1 MSLALV
7 KQLRDETGAGLADC
21 QKAVT
26 EAAGDVERA
35 RRILREKGLA
45 KAAKK
50 ASRVATDGAIASYI
64 HPGAKIGVL
73 VEVNCETD
81 FVAKTD
87 EFQALVK
94 DLAMQ
99 VAAAAPRYV
108 SREEV
113 PADEIESERGIYRKQ
128 AEASGKP
135 PQVIERIVDGQV
147 ERFYKDICLLE
158 QAFVKQSDRTIGDL
172 VKEAIVRFGVNVAVR
187 RFARFQLGETQ
198 SRTDAKE
205 DGAGGPAGA

>member
-1 MSLALV
+1 MSIALV

-21 QKAVT
+21 QKAVS
-26 EAAGDVERA
+26 EAAGDVDKA

-50 ASRVATDGAIASYI
+50 ATRTATDGAVGSYI
-64 HPGAKIGVL
+64 HPGGKIGVL
-73 VEVNCETD
+73 IEVNCETD

-87 EFQALVK
+87 EFQQLVK

-147 ERFYKDICLLE
+147 ERFYKDIVLLE
-158 QAFVKQSDRTIGDL
+158 QAAHDAQGTDWNNEVFPPIRDL
-172 VKEAIVRFGVNVAVR
+172 RVLL
-187 RFARFQLGETQ
+187 ARQGRPSE
-198 SRTDAKE
+198 DA
-205 DGAGGPAGA
+205 ARPAAAE